1 MGSKYFVKNLKIKL
15 TNKFK
20 FKFNLNSILKI
31 DLKI

>member
-20 FKFNLNSILKI
+20 FNLNSILKI